1 MTTVLLLVLII
12 GATVLASVGGLWVV
26 RRLVSIE
33 TLERNNPVADP
44 MYQIVAVLYAVL
56 LAFIVALILGNFD
69 QAARTAD
76 HEALELADVHRLA
89 GQYGGEV
96 GQHIQELTTSYA
108 QTVIADEWPLL
119 GDGRSSER
127 AWAVFDDIED
137 AADRLEPTTPREQIL
152 YDQLLTQLHELYA
165 NRQLRLLFARG
176 ILHPLLWCGLLVF
189 GAAIVAFGW
198 LFGTRNV
205 RAHAAMTAMVA
216 AAITFVL
223 FMAATFDRPFSSD
236 LRVTPVALE
245 AALQRFQAL
254 GR

>member
-1 MTTVLLLVLII
+1 VLTLMLII
-12 GATVLASVGGLWVV
+12 GASVLSAVVGLWVV

-33 TLERNNPVADP
+33 ALERNNPVADP

-89 GQYGGEV
+89 GQYGGEE
-96 GQHIQELTTSYA
+96 GRHIQGLAISYA
-108 QTVIADEWPLL
+108 QTVIAEEWPLL

-127 AWAVFDDIED
+127 AWAVFDEIED
-137 AADRLEPTTPREQIL
+137 AADRLEPVSPREQII

-165 NRQLRLLFARG
+165 NRQLRLLIARG
-176 ILHPLLWCGLLVF
+176 ILHPLLWWGLVVF
-189 GAAIVAFGW
+189 GGAIVAFSW

-205 RAHAAMTAMVA
+205 RAHATMTAMVA
-216 AAITFVL
+216 AAISFVL
-223 FMAATFDRPFSSD
+223 FVAATYDHPFSSD
-236 LRVTPVALE
+236 LKVSPVALE
-245 AALQRFQAL
+245 AALQRFKAL
-254 GR
+254 TGS